1 MQAKF
6 SKYYTVISDNI
17 KKLRTRKMLSQEAF
31 AEIAGCSREYI
42 SRLENYHEHASL
54 DFILNL
60 AEIYEMNPESFFKK

>member
-42 SRLENYHEHASL
+42 SRLENYHEVASL

-60 AEIYEMNPESFFKK
+60 SEIFCLQPDSFLRK